1 MSLTNPKVY
10 SGNNVHNSMREIVG
24 IQQPLTTSII
34 EDSQIGLS
42 LFCYLFGLVLS
53 VIKKIK
59 GHRLSNSYS

>member
-34 EDSQIGLS
+34 EDSQIGLF
-42 LFCYLFGLVLS
+42 LFCYIWACFERHQKNKRS
-53 VIKKIK
+53 
-59 GHRLSNSYS
+59 